1 MLPLGSRDPQ
11 IWGQPNKNDEHQTP
25 LCGICIF
32 MATSTHTWVC
42 IHAYGTKHTE
52 RSEVFCFIVS
62 LELYDVISYAIHFSL
77 PYCVSFWLPV
87 CLSVPSMY
95 TVYHLHVYPQRP
107 EESIRFPGTGIIY
120 RWLKAD
126 WHVGV
131 GIWIRSTGRAT
142 SALDCWASSP
152 ALSLCIMMLEL
163 LHLLLSRDPHP
174 TGLNYSLVLSH
185 LDWCGAGMEHSV
197 SVTPFLKVSFL

>member
-1 MLPLGSRDPQ
+1 MGVHTC
-11 IWGQPNKNDEHQTP
+11 IWYKTHRKERGVLLHRESGIIWCYK
-25 LCGICIF
+25 LCYTFFFALLCEF
-32 MATSTHTWVC
+32 
-42 IHAYGTKHTE
+42 
-52 RSEVFCFIVS
+52 
-62 LELYDVISYAIHFSL
+62 
-77 PYCVSFWLPV
+77 LPV
-87 CLSVPSMY
+87 CLSVLSMY

-174 TGLNYSLVLSH
+174 TGLNYSHVLSH